1 MPYIKGERR
10 LVVDDVLQLMV
21 DAGIKADGD
30 LNYLLYK
37 YCKYHIKPSYNS
49 YKNYCAELRQCATE
63 IERRILANYEDK
75 KAKENGD
82 V

>member
-10 LVVDDVLQLMV
+10 LVMDDVLQLMV
-21 DAGIKADGD
+21 EAEIKADGD

-37 YCKYHIKPSYNS
+37 YCKYHIKPSYNN
-49 YKNYCAELRQCATE
+49 YKNFCGELRQCATE
-63 IERRILANYEDK
+63 IERRILAKYEDNAITK
-75 KAKENGD
+75 NGD